1 MIFPIY
7 IDIETGLIIVDLW
20 LDKKY
25 KLKMILD
32 TGATNTTF
40 DSNAFYWLGYDLK
53 NSIGTSLIETGNGII
68 EVDNYE
74 IGTISGI
81 GITKK
86 NFHIQVYDFLAHGVL
101 SNYDGL
107 LGLDFLKGM
116 KFCID
121 TKLNVITLTWSL
133 NF

>member
-40 DSNAFYWLGYDLK
+40 DSNAFY
-53 NSIGTSLIETGNGII
+53 
-68 EVDNYE
+68 
-74 IGTISGI
+74 
-81 GITKK
+81 
-86 NFHIQVYDFLAHGVL
+86 
-101 SNYDGL
+101 
-107 LGLDFLKGM
+107 
-116 KFCID
+116 
-121 TKLNVITLTWSL
+121 
-133 NF
+133 